1 MEISVGVNHC
11 VFRLQVAIDYHVV
24 VQIFYAQKEAAE
36 IEAGRIITA
45 DVDLVE
51 KFIEIPPFDI
61 FEEEIDEVVVFGGS
75 EQVRNEGV
83 VARL

>member
-1 MEISVGVNHC
+1 MIHLLE
-11 VFRLQVAIDYHVV
+11 
-24 VQIFYAQKEAAE
+24 
-36 IEAGRIITA
+36 

-61 FEEEIDEVVVFGGS
+61 VEEEIDEVVVFGGS